1 MISANIRQEIE
12 KIVLKNK
19 AKADYFDIRIVKSSG
34 TLISF
39 RKKKIEDVSLPRSFS
54 GIVRV
59 VTAGGWGFANFDD
72 MGELGSVVK
81 KAISY
86 SKRVGKGKTKLAKV
100 RKVVDTISVSDK
112 AKEFVNIPLEE
123 KIAITK
129 KYNDLIWKTDK
140 TLSSSS
146 LYYTDS
152 LVDKLFVSSDGSS
165 INQEKPYVYSIL
177 SVVAKRD
184 SDSVIQNY
192 STHLAD
198 NTYDDLRNKEDKIF
212 EAINIVNKLTYAK
225 PAKSGVYTVIL
236 DPKIAG
242 VFAHEA
248 FGHLSE
254 ADNVYE
260 NEQLARVM
268 KLGKKF
274 GSNLVTIIDDP
285 TIIGLRGSYVYDD
298 EGVKSKKTILLDKGT
313 LKTRLHMRET
323 AGILGEENNGHAR
336 ASGAVR
342 PQVRMGVTYIKSGE
356 SSFKK
361 MLKGIK
367 KGLYCISWQGGN
379 TDHENFTFTAAYGI
393 EISDGKLG
401 RIVRDV
407 KLVGNLFKTL
417 DNVDMVGNDL
427 NFEGGTCGKGGQYL
441 PETSG
446 APHIRIRNVMVMGV

>member
-165 INQEKPYVYSIL
+165 TTLRCRVCL
-177 SVVAKRD
+177 SVSWA
-184 SDSVIQNY
+184 S
-192 STHLAD
+192 
-198 NTYDDLRNKEDKIF
+198 
-212 EAINIVNKLTYAK
+212 
-225 PAKSGVYTVIL
+225 PIL
-236 DPKIAG
+236 
-242 VFAHEA
+242 
-248 FGHLSE
+248 
-254 ADNVYE
+254 
-260 NEQLARVM
+260 
-268 KLGKKF
+268 
-274 GSNLVTIIDDP
+274 
-285 TIIGLRGSYVYDD
+285 
-298 EGVKSKKTILLDKGT
+298 
-313 LKTRLHMRET
+313 
-323 AGILGEENNGHAR
+323 R
-336 ASGAVR
+336 ASRQIR
-342 PQVRMGVTYIKSGE
+342 PHAFCNRV
-356 SSFKK
+356 
-361 MLKGIK
+361 L
-367 KGLYCISWQGGN
+367 
-379 TDHENFTFTAAYGI
+379 
-393 EISDGKLG
+393 
-401 RIVRDV
+401 
-407 KLVGNLFKTL
+407 
-417 DNVDMVGNDL
+417 
-427 NFEGGTCGKGGQYL
+427 
-441 PETSG
+441 
-446 APHIRIRNVMVMGV
+446 